1 LKTSSKGGTKLK
13 KIISQIIV
21 GGVCTLLG
29 FMLTYQFK
37 LLSAEEQEFKSG
49 NKYTNTIEITSE
61 IEQLKKQKAEIEKKN
76 NELLS
81 QLKKYETAATD
92 QSELTKE
99 IKKQLDDSRIL
110 LGITEVQGPGVIV
123 YLTPK
128 NAAFTSGTVGFYATD
143 EELFYIMNELN
154 FAGAEAVSIND
165 KRITSQSGIKSSS
178 NNSTIKIN
186 NEDISAKERIVI
198 KAIGDKVKLDSA
210 LNFPGA
216 LDFKNLDA
224 YEIKIEKSDSIT
236 IPKYTKTYKSEYI
249 KPVNK

>member
-1 LKTSSKGGTKLK
+1 LK
-13 KIISQIIV
+13 KIVSQIIV
-21 GGVCTLLG
+21 GVVCALLG
-29 FMLTYQFK
+29 FMLAYQFK
-37 LLSAEEQEFKSG
+37 LLSTDEQEFKSG
-49 NKYTNTIEITSE
+49 NKYTNSTEITSE

-76 NELLS
+76 NDLLT

-128 NAAFTSGTVGFYATD
+128 NSAFSSGTGGFYATD
-143 EELFYIMNELN
+143 EELVYIVNELN
-154 FAGAEAVSIND
+154 FAGSEAISIND

-178 NNSTIKIN
+178 NNSTVRIN
-186 NEDISAKERIVI
+186 NEDISPRERIVI

-224 YEIKIEKSDSIT
+224 YEIKIEKSDTIK
-236 IPKYTKTYKSEYI
+236 IPKFSKAYKAEYV

>member
-1 LKTSSKGGTKLK
+1 MK
-13 KIISQIIV
+13 KIVSQIIV
-21 GGVCTLLG
+21 GTVCALLG

-37 LLSAEEQEFKSG
+37 LLSAEEEEFKSG
-49 NKYTNTIEITSE
+49 NEYTTSMEITSE
-61 IEQLKKQKAEIEKKN
+61 IESLKKQKEEIEKKN

-81 QLKKYETAATD
+81 QLKKYETAAAD

-110 LGITEVQGPGVIV
+110 LGTTEVQGPGVIV

-128 NAAFTSGTVGFYATD
+128 NTAFASGTIGFYATD
-143 EELFYIMNELN
+143 EELFYIVNELN

-186 NEDISAKERIVI
+186 NEDISPKERITI

-224 YEIKIEKSDSIT
+224 YEIKIEKSDNIKV
-236 IPKYTKTYKSEYI
+236 PKFSKAYKSDYV
-249 KPVNK
+249 KPVDK

>member
-1 LKTSSKGGTKLK
+1 MK
-13 KIISQIIV
+13 KITSQIIV
-21 GGVCTLLG
+21 GVVCALLG

-37 LLSAEEQEFKSG
+37 LLSAEEKEFKAG
-49 NKYTNTIEITSE
+49 NKYTTSIEITSE
-61 IEQLKKQKAEIEKKN
+61 IEQLKKQKEDIEKKN

-110 LGITEVQGPGVIV
+110 LGTTEVQGPGVIV

-128 NAAFTSGTVGFYATD
+128 NATFVSGTVGFYATD
-143 EELFYIMNELN
+143 EELYYIVNELN

-186 NEDISAKERIVI
+186 NEDISPKERIVI

-224 YEIKIEKSDSIT
+224 YEIRIEKSDSIK
-236 IPKYTKTYKSEYI
+236 IPKFGRAYKSDYV
-249 KPVNK
+249 KPINK

>member
-1 LKTSSKGGTKLK
+1 MK
-13 KIISQIIV
+13 KIVSQIIV
-21 GGVCTLLG
+21 GAVCILLG

-37 LLSAEEQEFKSG
+37 LLSADEKEFKAG
-49 NKYTNTIEITSE
+49 NKYTNSTEITSE
-61 IEQLKKQKAEIEKKN
+61 IEQLKKQKGEIEKKN
-76 NELLS
+76 NDLLA

-110 LGITEVQGPGVIV
+110 LGITEVQGPGIIV

-128 NAAFTSGTVGFYATD
+128 NSAFASGTAGFYATD
-143 EELFYIMNELN
+143 EELVYMVNELN
-154 FAGAEAVSIND
+154 FAGSEAISIND

-178 NNSTIKIN
+178 NNSTIKVN
-186 NEDISAKERIVI
+186 NEDISPRERIVI

-224 YEIKIEKSDSIT
+224 YEIKIEKSDTIK
-236 IPKYTKTYKSEYI
+236 IPKFSKAYKAEYV

>member
-1 LKTSSKGGTKLK
+1 MK
-13 KIISQIIV
+13 KVISQILV
-21 GGVCTLLG
+21 GAVCALLG

-37 LLSAEEQEFKSG
+37 LLSADENEFKSG
-49 NKYTNTIEITSE
+49 NKYTNSTEITSE

-76 NELLS
+76 SDLLM

-92 QSELTKE
+92 QNELTKE

-110 LGITEVQGPGVIV
+110 LGTTEVQGPGVIV

-128 NAAFTSGTVGFYATD
+128 NSAFSNGNAGFYATD
-143 EELFYIMNELN
+143 EELVYIINELN

-178 NNSTIKIN
+178 NNSIIKIN
-186 NEDISAKERIVI
+186 NEDISPKERIVI

-216 LDFKNLDA
+216 LDFKNLAA
-224 YEIKIEKSDSIT
+224 YEIKIEKSDTIK
-236 IPKYTKTYKSEYI
+236 IPKFSKAYKSEYV